1 MGTMIQATC
10 ICGYTSDL
18 LLEGCGMAGPETC
31 SDLARCDHCREVV
44 SVYVDSVRKR
54 CRTCRRK
61 VVVLSSAEWTADTV
75 PKTWPATGVECP
87 RCHQPTMQLEMAGL
101 WD

>member
-10 ICGYTSDL
+10 ACGYASDV
-18 LLEGCGMAGPETC
+18 LLEGCGMAGPQTC

-44 SVYVDSVRKR
+44 TVYTGSVRRR
-54 CRTCRRK
+54 CRKCRRK
-61 VVVLSSAEWTADTV
+61 VVVMSSAERTADTFE
-75 PKTWPATGVECP
+75 KTWPAADLECP
-87 RCHQPTMQLEMAGL
+87 RCHQLTMRLEMVGL